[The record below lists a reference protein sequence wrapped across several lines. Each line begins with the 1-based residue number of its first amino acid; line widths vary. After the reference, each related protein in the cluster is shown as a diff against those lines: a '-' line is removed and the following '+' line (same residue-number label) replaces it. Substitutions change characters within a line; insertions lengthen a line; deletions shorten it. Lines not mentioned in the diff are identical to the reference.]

1 MKLKVDYLPKMGLV
15 VLALLLGNALLAQR
29 TITGTITDAENGD
42 PLIGANVLVVGT
54 STGTVTEF
62 DGTYSLNV
70 PADAKALEFSYTGYG
85 SQTIEITADQT
96 TLDISLAPG
105 QALEEVVVV
114 GYGTQKAKEI
124 TSSVVS
130 IKAEDFNQGNVNDP
144 VQLLQGK
151 VAGLSIARPGGDPN
165 GGFQIRLRGLS
176 TFGAQLEP
184 LVVVDGVPGASLQ
197 NIDPNDIA
205 SIDVLKDGSAAAIYG
220 TRGSSGVILIT
231 TKKGTKGGTVKVDYN
246 AQVTV
251 ENIANSI
258 DIMNA
263 DEYIDIGGTDIG
275 SDTDWYDAVSQTGVF
290 QVHNLSLSGGLSA
303 NNSYR
308 FAVNYREGEGILRNS
323 GFDQLNARL
332 NLSQAAL
339 DDRLKMTMNLS
350 ATRRNSDIG
359 FSEAFRYATY
369 YNPTAPIL
377 DASQTEFDGYY
388 QLANFDY
395 FNPVSII
402 EQNINEGQ
410 TERINADFRASFEV
424 IDGLSLSA
432 FYSYQ
437 NNDELFG
444 EYYGRFSRFRGSDR
458 GGLARRITN
467 NFTNQLFELT
477 GQYERDFSGLNFRLL
492 GGYSYQDFFN
502 EGSFIEAGEFLT
514 DAFTYNNLNASNDI
528 SQGEADVD
536 SYKNSDRLIAFFGR
550 INLNYDDTYFLTASI
565 RREGSS
571 RFGDNNKWG
580 WFPAVSGGVTLTNLF
595 ETEAIDNLKL
605 RVGYGVT
612 GNNAPQSYLSF
623 TRFGPSGAFYPVDGS
638 LVGGWGPVS
647 NSNPDLKW
655 EVKSEL
661 NVGLDF
667 ALLDYKLTGSIDYYT
682 RTTEDLILEVGVD
695 QTTNFFDQNFVNL
708 GELQSSGLELA
719 LNAVMI
725 DNQAFSYET
734 GVTFTYFIE
743 NEIVSLNNSDFQF
756 APTGQLPRANLGAPG
771 LNDTRLILLQEG
783 APVGQI
789 WGPVFNGINDDG
801 TYNLTDVDGNGEI
814 NEADNQVIGNG
825 LPDFELGW
833 NNTFTFGD
841 FDFNFFLRG
850 TFGHDLVNTY
860 RVFYENLNA
869 GSIGSFNRVKTD
881 NFDPSLTDAP
891 FFSSYYVEDASFL
904 RLDNATLGYN
914 IQLPEGSWFRKLR
927 VFVNAQN
934 LFTIT
939 DYTGVDPEARWVD
952 TGTTDNGGRPLET
965 PDALSPGIERRSTYF
980 TQRAF
985 TFGVNVGF

>member
-1 MKLKVDYLPKMGLV
+1 MKLKVDFLPKLGLV
-15 VLALLLGNALLAQR
+15 VLALLFGNALLAQT
-29 TITGTITDAENGD
+29 TITGTVTDAENGD
-42 PLIGANVLVVGT
+42 PLIGANILVAGT
-54 STGTVTEF
+54 STGTVTDF
-62 DGTYSLNV
+62 DGTYSLDV
-70 PADAKALEFSYTGYG
+70 PEGAKALEFSYTGY
-85 SQTIEITADQT
+85 SAQTIDIAGQT
-96 TLDISLAPG
+96 RIDIALSPG

-130 IKAEDFNQGNVNDP
+130 VKAEDFNQGNVNDP
-144 VQLLQGK
+144 AQLLQGK

-231 TKKGTKGGTVKVDYN
+231 TKGGGKGGRTEVNYN
-246 AQVTV
+246 GQVTF
-251 ENIANSI
+251 ESIANTI
-258 DIMNA
+258 DVMSG
-263 DEYIDIGGTDIG
+263 DEYVSFGGTNLGDN
-275 SDTDWYDAVSQTGVF
+275 TDWYDEISQTGTF
-290 QVHNLSLSGGLSA
+290 QVHNLSVSGGLGA
-303 NNSYR
+303 NTSYR
-308 FAVNYREGEGILRNS
+308 FATNYRGGNGILRNS
-323 GFDQLNARL
+323 GFEQLNARL
-332 NLSQAAL
+332 NLNQSAL
-339 DDRLKMTMNLS
+339 NDRLKLTMNLS
-350 ATRRNSDIG
+350 ATRRESDFG
-359 FSEAFRYATY
+359 FNDAFRYATY

-377 DASQTEFDGYY
+377 DPTQEEFDGYF

-395 FNPVSII
+395 FNPVAII
-402 EQNINEGQ
+402 EQNVNEGQ
-410 TERINADFRASFEV
+410 TERINADFRASYEV
-424 IDGLSLSA
+424 IDGFKLSA
-432 FYSYQ
+432 FYAYQ
-437 NNDELFG
+437 NNDELIG
-444 EYYGRFSRFRGSDR
+444 EYYSRFSRFRGSDR

-467 NFTNQLFELT
+467 NFANQLFEFT
-477 GQYERDFSGLNFRLL
+477 GQYERDMGGLNMKLL

-514 DAFTYNNLNASNDI
+514 DAFTYNNLNASNDVT
-528 SQGEADVD
+528 QGEATVS

-550 INLNYDDTYFLTASI
+550 VNLNYDDTYFLTASL

-571 RFGDNNKWG
+571 RFGENNKWG

-623 TRFGPSGAFYPVDGS
+623 TRFGPSGAFYPINGTNTA
-638 LVGGWGPVS
+638 GWGPVS

-667 ALLDYKLTGSIDYYT
+667 ALLDYRLTGSIDYYT
-682 RTTEDLILEVGVD
+682 RTTEDLILDVVVD
-695 QTTNFFDQNFVNL
+695 QTTNFFDRNFVNL
-708 GELQSSGLELA
+708 GELSASGLELA
-719 LNAVMI
+719 LNTVVV
-725 DNQAFSYET
+725 DNQQWSYET

-743 NEIVSLNNSDFQF
+743 NTIESLNNENFQF
-756 APTGQLPRANLGAPG
+756 APTGELPRANLGAPG
-771 LNDTRLILLQEG
+771 LNDTRLILLEEG

-789 WGPVFNGINDDG
+789 WGPVYNGINDDG
-801 TYNLTDVDGNGEI
+801 TYNLVDVDGNGEI
-814 NEADNQVIGNG
+814 NEQDNQVIGNG

-850 TFGHDLVNTY
+850 TFGHDMVNTY
-860 RVFYENLNA
+860 RTFYEQLNA
-869 GSIGSFNRVKTD
+869 GSITSYNRVKTE
-881 NFDPSLTDAP
+881 NFDPNLTDAAR
-891 FFSSYYVEDASFL
+891 FSSFYVEDASFL

-914 IQLPEGSWFRKLR
+914 Y
-927 VFVNAQN
+927 N
-934 LFTIT
+934 
-939 DYTGVDPEARWVD
+939 
-952 TGTTDNGGRPLET
+952 
-965 PDALSPGIERRSTYF
+965 
-980 TQRAF
+980 
-985 TFGVNVGF
+985 